1 MYQEMHSIRIMATE
15 GGIIAKMQ
23 PVPSIMVFFQ
33 ALQLLLQELLDVTR
47 QLLADMDRERQ
58 GAAQK
63 DCPYGAPNLDE
74 LKLDADQDELREK
87 FGIVRVR
94 PH

>member
-1 MYQEMHSIRIMATE
+1 
-15 GGIIAKMQ
+15 
-23 PVPSIMVFFQ
+23 MVFCQ
-33 ALQLLLQELLDVTR
+33 ALQQLLQELLDVTR

-58 GAAQK
+58 SAAQTGG
-63 DCPYGAPNLDE
+63 PYGAPNLDE